1 MFSTIKL
8 IQENCRKKL
17 IILILIFPLKVMLPF
32 INLKI
37 FQLILNDIQNKTIDN
52 IILILL
58 GYLMLMGLDKFINEE
73 FKYILNE
80 MDLEM
85 TNCLNIKLI
94 DKIINLDLS
103 DFENSETYN
112 KIHES
117 LRDINTPFEVFNL
130 IVAFIEGLLG
140 LLISCFIL
148 ASWDRFSLIF
158 LGIAPL
164 ISFYFTIKI
173 GKHEFKNLQERVPIV
188 RKITYIR
195 SLLVNDVSSKEN
207 KILGVENFFKKIFI
221 REYEDFIKKDK
232 EILRFQFEN
241 GILFQFLSILVAFI
255 IIYRIIN
262 SVILGMVL
270 FGTANTLISC
280 VWNVTRYSEQIS
292 INIAKIYT
300 KRNYLEN
307 LNDFIEN
314 SYGSQKEDLEYAY
327 RNVRAIDTIEFKNVS
342 FKYKDN
348 LNYVL
353 KDISFKI
360 KRGEKI
366 ILVGEN
372 GSGKSTIL
380 KLLLGIYKKFEGE
393 ILVNGISIRE
403 IYMPSFYQRTG
414 VIFQN
419 FTKYELRILEFL
431 KLSNLDISKDE
442 VLRVLDIFESKNLLK
457 FLSGKDIESLQ
468 LGNRFDLGV
477 DLSGGEWQ
485 QLVFCRTLMRKN
497 MNLLVLDEPNSGL
510 DVLSEKRIYDILDE
524 QLDGVTKVIVTH
536 RLQLIDLQGYRIIYI
551 EDGRICEDDNSEKL
565 LLKNTKFKDF
575 YENSKT
581 GDEKND

>member
-1 MFSTIKL
+1 MFSSIKL

-32 INLKI
+32 IYLKI

-52 IILILL
+52 VILILL

-73 FKYILNE
+73 FKYILKKI
-80 MDLEM
+80 DLEL
-85 TNCLNIKLI
+85 TNCLNIKLV

-117 LRDINTPFEVFNL
+117 LRDINTPFDVFNL
-130 IVAFIEGLLG
+130 IVALIEGILG

-148 ASWDRFSLIF
+148 ASWDRFILIF

-173 GKHEFKNLQERVPIV
+173 GKYEFKNLQERVPII
-188 RKITYIR
+188 RKVTYIR
-195 SLLVNDVSSKEN
+195 SLLVNAVSSKEN

-221 REYEDFIKKDK
+221 REYKEFIKKDK

-241 GILFQFLSILVAFI
+241 GILFQILSILVAFI

-307 LNDFIEN
+307 LNNFIEN
-314 SYGSQKEDLEYAY
+314 SYGSQREDLKYAY
-327 RNVRAIDTIEFKNVS
+327 RNIGAIDTIEFKNVS

-393 ILVNGISIRE
+393 ILVNGISIKK
-403 IYMPSFYQRTG
+403 IYMPSFYQKTG

-419 FTKYELRILEFL
+419 FTKYELKILEFL
-431 KLSNLDISKDE
+431 KLSNLDISKDD

-457 FLSGKDIESLQ
+457 FLYGRDIESLQ
-468 LGNRFDLGV
+468 LGNRFELGV

-485 QLVFCRTLMRKN
+485 QLVFCRTLMKKN
-497 MNLLVLDEPNSGL
+497 MSLLVLDEPNSGL
-510 DVLSEKRIYDILDE
+510 DVFSEKKIYDILDE

-536 RLQLIDLQGYRIIYI
+536 RLQLIDLEGYRIIYI
-551 EDGRICEDDNSEKL
+551 EDGRICEDDNSKKL
-565 LLKNTKFKDF
+565 LLNNAKFKDF
-575 YENSKT
+575 YENSK
-581 GDEKND
+581 

>member
-1 MFSTIKL
+1 MFSSIKL

-52 IILILL
+52 VILILL

-73 FKYILNE
+73 FKYILKKI
-80 MDLEM
+80 DLEL
-85 TNCLNIKLI
+85 TNCLNIKLV

-117 LRDINTPFEVFNL
+117 LRDINTPFDVFNL
-130 IVAFIEGLLG
+130 IVALIEGILG

-148 ASWDRFSLIF
+148 ASWDRFILIF

-173 GKHEFKNLQERVPIV
+173 GKYEFKNLQERVPII
-188 RKITYIR
+188 RKVTYIR
-195 SLLVNDVSSKEN
+195 SLLVNAVSSKEN

-221 REYEDFIKKDK
+221 REYKDFIKKDK

-241 GILFQFLSILVAFI
+241 GILFQILSILVAFI

-307 LNDFIEN
+307 LNNFIEN
-314 SYGSQKEDLEYAY
+314 SYGSQREDLKYAY
-327 RNVRAIDTIEFKNVS
+327 RNIGAIDTIEFKNVS

-393 ILVNGISIRE
+393 ILVNGISIKK
-403 IYMPSFYQRTG
+403 IYMPSFYQKTG

-419 FTKYELRILEFL
+419 FTKYELKILEFL
-431 KLSNLDISKDE
+431 KLSNLDISKDD

-457 FLSGKDIESLQ
+457 FLYGRDIESLQ
-468 LGNRFDLGV
+468 LGNRFELGV

-485 QLVFCRTLMRKN
+485 QLVFCRTLMKKN
-497 MNLLVLDEPNSGL
+497 MSLLVLDEPNSGL
-510 DVLSEKRIYDILDE
+510 DVFSEKKIYDILDE

-536 RLQLIDLQGYRIIYI
+536 RLQLIDLEGYRIIYI
-551 EDGRICEDDNSEKL
+551 EDGRICEDDNSKKL
-565 LLKNTKFKDF
+565 LLNNAKFKDF
-575 YENSKT
+575 YENSK
-581 GDEKND
+581 

>member
-1 MFSTIKL
+1 MFSSIKL

-52 IILILL
+52 VILILL

-73 FKYILNE
+73 FKYILKKI
-80 MDLEM
+80 DLEL
-85 TNCLNIKLI
+85 TNCLNIKLV

-117 LRDINTPFEVFNL
+117 LRDINTPFDVFNL
-130 IVAFIEGLLG
+130 IVALIEGILG

-148 ASWDRFSLIF
+148 ASWDRFILIF

-173 GKHEFKNLQERVPIV
+173 GKYEFKNLQERVPII
-188 RKITYIR
+188 RKVTYIR
-195 SLLVNDVSSKEN
+195 SLLVNAVSSKEN

-221 REYEDFIKKDK
+221 REYKEFIKKDK

-241 GILFQFLSILVAFI
+241 GILFQILSILVAFI

-307 LNDFIEN
+307 LNNFIEN
-314 SYGSQKEDLEYAY
+314 SYGSQREDLKYAY
-327 RNVRAIDTIEFKNVS
+327 RNIGAIDTIEFKNVS

-393 ILVNGISIRE
+393 ILVNGISIKK
-403 IYMPSFYQRTG
+403 IYMPSFYQKTG

-419 FTKYELRILEFL
+419 FTKYELKILEFL
-431 KLSNLDISKDE
+431 KLSNLDISKDD

-457 FLSGKDIESLQ
+457 FLYGRDIESLQ
-468 LGNRFDLGV
+468 LGNRFELGV

-485 QLVFCRTLMRKN
+485 QLVFCRTLMKKN
-497 MNLLVLDEPNSGL
+497 MSLLVLDEPNSGL
-510 DVLSEKRIYDILDE
+510 DVFSEKKIYDILDE

-536 RLQLIDLQGYRIIYI
+536 RLQLIDLEGYRIIYI
-551 EDGRICEDDNSEKL
+551 EDGRICEDDNSKKL
-565 LLKNTKFKDF
+565 LLNNAKFKDF
-575 YENSKT
+575 YENSK
-581 GDEKND
+581 

>member
-1 MFSTIKL
+1 
-8 IQENCRKKL
+8 
-17 IILILIFPLKVMLPF
+17 MLPF

-52 IILILL
+52 VILILL

-73 FKYILNE
+73 FKYILKKI
-80 MDLEM
+80 DLEL
-85 TNCLNIKLI
+85 TNCLNIKLV

-117 LRDINTPFEVFNL
+117 LRDINTPFDVFNL
-130 IVAFIEGLLG
+130 IVALIEGILG

-148 ASWDRFSLIF
+148 ASWDRFILIF

-173 GKHEFKNLQERVPIV
+173 GKYEFKNLQERVPII
-188 RKITYIR
+188 RKVTYIR
-195 SLLVNDVSSKEN
+195 SLLVNAVSSKEN

-221 REYEDFIKKDK
+221 REYKDFIKKDK

-241 GILFQFLSILVAFI
+241 GILFQILSILVAFI

-307 LNDFIEN
+307 LNNFIEN
-314 SYGSQKEDLEYAY
+314 SYGSQREDLKYAY
-327 RNVRAIDTIEFKNVS
+327 RNIGAIDTIEFKNVS

-393 ILVNGISIRE
+393 ILVNGISIKK
-403 IYMPSFYQRTG
+403 IYMPSFYQKTG

-419 FTKYELRILEFL
+419 FTKHELKILEFL
-431 KLSNLDISKDE
+431 KLSNVDISKDD

-457 FLSGKDIESLQ
+457 FLYGRDIESLQ
-468 LGNRFDLGV
+468 LGNRFELGV

-485 QLVFCRTLMRKN
+485 QLVFCRTLMKKN
-497 MNLLVLDEPNSGL
+497 MSLLVLDEPNSGL
-510 DVLSEKRIYDILDE
+510 DVFSEKKIYDILDE

-536 RLQLIDLQGYRIIYI
+536 RLQLIDLEGYRIIYI
-551 EDGRICEDDNSEKL
+551 EDGRICEDDNSKKL
-565 LLKNTKFKDF
+565 LLNNAKFKDF
-575 YENSKT
+575 YENSK
-581 GDEKND
+581 

>member
-1 MFSTIKL
+1 M
-8 IQENCRKKL
+8 
-17 IILILIFPLKVMLPF
+17 IFPLKVMLPF

-52 IILILL
+52 VILILL

-73 FKYILNE
+73 FKYILKKI
-80 MDLEM
+80 DLEL
-85 TNCLNIKLI
+85 TNCLNIKLV

-117 LRDINTPFEVFNL
+117 LRDINTPFDVFNL
-130 IVAFIEGLLG
+130 IVALIEGILG

-148 ASWDRFSLIF
+148 ASWDRFILIF
-158 LGIAPL
+158 FGIAPL

-173 GKHEFKNLQERVPIV
+173 GKYEFKNLQERVPII
-188 RKITYIR
+188 RKVTYIR
-195 SLLVNDVSSKEN
+195 SLLVNAVSSKEN

-221 REYEDFIKKDK
+221 REYKEFIKKDK

-241 GILFQFLSILVAFI
+241 GILFQILSILVAFI

-307 LNDFIEN
+307 LNNFIEN
-314 SYGSQKEDLEYAY
+314 SYGSQREDLKYAY
-327 RNVRAIDTIEFKNVS
+327 RNIGAIDTIEFKNVS

-393 ILVNGISIRE
+393 ILVNGISIKK
-403 IYMPSFYQRTG
+403 IYMPSFYQKTG

-419 FTKYELRILEFL
+419 FTKYELKILEFL
-431 KLSNLDISKDE
+431 KLSNLDISKDD

-457 FLSGKDIESLQ
+457 FLYGRDIESLQ
-468 LGNRFDLGV
+468 LGNRFELGV

-485 QLVFCRTLMRKN
+485 QLVFCRTLMKKN
-497 MNLLVLDEPNSGL
+497 MSLLVLDEPNSGL
-510 DVLSEKRIYDILDE
+510 DVFSEKKIYDILDE

-536 RLQLIDLQGYRIIYI
+536 RLQLIDLEGYRIIYI
-551 EDGRICEDDNSEKL
+551 EDGRICEDDNSKKL
-565 LLKNTKFKDF
+565 LLNNAKFKDF
-575 YENSKT
+575 YENSK
-581 GDEKND
+581 

>member
-1 MFSTIKL
+1 MFSSIKL

-52 IILILL
+52 VILILL

-73 FKYILNE
+73 FKYILKKI
-80 MDLEM
+80 DLEL
-85 TNCLNIKLI
+85 TNCLNIKLV

-117 LRDINTPFEVFNL
+117 LRDINTPFDVFNL
-130 IVAFIEGLLG
+130 IVALIEGILG

-148 ASWDRFSLIF
+148 ASWDRFILIF

-173 GKHEFKNLQERVPIV
+173 GKYEFKNLQERVPII
-188 RKITYIR
+188 RKVTYIR
-195 SLLVNDVSSKEN
+195 SLLVNAVSSKEN

-221 REYEDFIKKDK
+221 REYKEFIKKDK

-241 GILFQFLSILVAFI
+241 GILFQILSILVAFI

-307 LNDFIEN
+307 LNNFIEN
-314 SYGSQKEDLEYAY
+314 SYGSQREDLKYAY
-327 RNVRAIDTIEFKNVS
+327 RNIGAIDTIEFKNVS

-393 ILVNGISIRE
+393 ILVNGISIKK
-403 IYMPSFYQRTG
+403 IYMPSFYQKTG

-419 FTKYELRILEFL
+419 FTKYELKILEFL
-431 KLSNLDISKDE
+431 KLSNLDISKDD
-442 VLRVLDIFESKNLLK
+442 VLRVLDIFELKNLLK
-457 FLSGKDIESLQ
+457 FLYGRDIESLQ
-468 LGNRFDLGV
+468 LGNRFELGV

-485 QLVFCRTLMRKN
+485 QLVFCRTLMKKN
-497 MNLLVLDEPNSGL
+497 MSLLVLDEPNSGL
-510 DVLSEKRIYDILDE
+510 DVFSEKKIYDILDE

-536 RLQLIDLQGYRIIYI
+536 RLQLIDLEGYRIIYI
-551 EDGRICEDDNSEKL
+551 EDGRICEDDNSKKL
-565 LLKNTKFKDF
+565 LLNNAKFKDF
-575 YENSKT
+575 YENSK
-581 GDEKND
+581 

>member
-1 MFSTIKL
+1 MFSSIKL

-52 IILILL
+52 VILILL

-73 FKYILNE
+73 FKYILKKI
-80 MDLEM
+80 DLEL
-85 TNCLNIKLI
+85 TNCLNIKLV

-117 LRDINTPFEVFNL
+117 LRDINTPFDVFNL
-130 IVAFIEGLLG
+130 IVALIEGILG

-148 ASWDRFSLIF
+148 ASWDRFILIF

-173 GKHEFKNLQERVPIV
+173 GKYEFKNLQERVPII
-188 RKITYIR
+188 RKVTYIR
-195 SLLVNDVSSKEN
+195 SLLVNAVSSKEN

-221 REYEDFIKKDK
+221 REYKEFIKKDK

-241 GILFQFLSILVAFI
+241 GILFQILSILVAFI

-307 LNDFIEN
+307 LNNFIEN
-314 SYGSQKEDLEYAY
+314 SYGSQREDLKYAY
-327 RNVRAIDTIEFKNVS
+327 RNIGAIDTIEFKNVS

-393 ILVNGISIRE
+393 ILVNGISIKK
-403 IYMPSFYQRTG
+403 IYMPSFYQKTG

-419 FTKYELRILEFL
+419 FTKYELKILEFL

-442 VLRVLDIFESKNLLK
+442 VLGVLDIFESKNLLK
-457 FLSGKDIESLQ
+457 FLNGRDIESLQ
-468 LGNRFDLGV
+468 LGNRFELGV

-510 DVLSEKRIYDILDE
+510 DVLSEKRIYDILNE
-524 QLDGVTKVIVTH
+524 QLYGVTKVIVTH

-581 GDEKND
+581 GDKKND